1 MWHGRQTRIGR
12 GRVTVQ
18 EHVVHVEAIIEL
30 EDDRVQSLVHRLA
43 ADQNAMCE
51 TRNAWKPVVVLM
63 IRNVVRLS
71 RTHVAFCSVL
81 EDSNVVDGDS
91 NVHKVIR
98 HSELQCSEPVSLGN
112 VESIHEEVARR
123 RLSGHFMDVLRAILV
138 LSDEVPVEGVEEHGA
153 LSDLLP
159 ESLRARYAEYAP
171 RLIGRHNVR
180 H

>member
-1 MWHGRQTRIGR
+1 M
-12 GRVTVQ
+12 
-18 EHVVHVEAIIEL
+18 EAIIEL
-30 EDDRVQSLVHRLA
+30 EDDLVQSLVHRLA
-43 ADQNAMCE
+43 TDQNAMCE
-51 TRNAWKPVVVLM
+51 TRNVWNPVVVLM
-63 IRNVVRLS
+63 IRNVLRLS
-71 RTHVAFCSVL
+71 RTHVAFYSVL

-91 NVHKVIR
+91 NAHKVIR

-123 RLSGHFMDVLRAILV
+123 RLSGHFMDGLRAIHV
-138 LSDEVPVEGVEEHGA
+138 LSDEIPVEGVEEHGA

-171 RLIGRHNVR
+171 RLIGRHDVR

>member
-1 MWHGRQTRIGR
+1 
-12 GRVTVQ
+12 
-18 EHVVHVEAIIEL
+18 
-30 EDDRVQSLVHRLA
+30 
-43 ADQNAMCE
+43 
-51 TRNAWKPVVVLM
+51 M

-71 RTHVAFCSVL
+71 RTHVAFYSVL
-81 EDSNVVDGDS
+81 EDSDVVDGDS
-91 NVHKVIR
+91 NAHKVIR

-138 LSDEVPVEGVEEHGA
+138 LSDEIPVEGVEEHGA

-171 RLIGRHNVR
+171 RLIGRHDVR